1 MPDIGII
8 MGSDSDLEIMKEAG
22 EILREFGISYEYT
35 ICSAHRLPEETAEY
49 AKNAAD
55 SGIKVIIAG
64 AGGAA
69 HLPGVIAAY
78 TVLPVVGVPIKSS
91 TLSGI
96 DSLYSIVQMPKGIPV
111 ATVAING
118 SANAALLALQVMA
131 LSDEDIKLALL
142 NYRHKMAEGVL
153 EKDKRLKEIGVQAYL
168 KDNK

>member
-8 MGSDSDLEIMKEAG
+8 MGSDSDLEIMREAG
-22 EILREFGISYEYT
+22 EMLEEFGLSYEYT

-49 AKNAAD
+49 AKNAA
-55 SGIKVIIAG
+55 SNGMKVIIAG

-118 SANAALLALQVMA
+118 SANAALLAVQILAVNN
-131 LSDEDIKLALL
+131 DELKLALFK
-142 NYRHKMAEGVL
+142 YRQQMADSVL
-153 EKDKRLKEIGVQAYL
+153 IKDKKLKQIGVQRYL
-168 KDNK
+168 EDKK